1 MDEILVFDHQIISIY
16 GNKKDSCAG
25 IVYKDKAGF
34 HKIDFAVCANNCCT
48 LHPSASG
55 KCIGERNIEDFYF
68 LIYTS
73 GVPTKIVF
81 KKKRIFGFF
90 GGSYFIGLRSQRF
103 YNLQKLILEADYTT
117 YDLT

>member
-1 MDEILVFDHQIISIY
+1 MGETIVYDHQIVSIY
-16 GNKKDSCAG
+16 GNEKDSCDG
-25 IVYKDKAGF
+25 IVYKDKVGL
-34 HKIDFAVCANNCCT
+34 HKIDLFDCANNYFA

-81 KKKRIFGFF
+81 KKKRVSGFF

-103 YNLQKLILEADYTT
+103 HNLQKLILEADYTT

>member
-34 HKIDFAVCANNCCT
+34 HKIDFAVCANNCCA

-55 KCIGERNIEDFYF
+55 KCIGERNIEDFYLYKWCADQNSF
-68 LIYTS
+68 QKETC
-73 GVPTKIVF
+73 F
-81 KKKRIFGFF
+81 RFF
-90 GGSYFIGLRSQRF
+90 RW
-103 YNLQKLILEADYTT
+103 
-117 YDLT
+117 

>member
-1 MDEILVFDHQIISIY
+1 MEVIIYDHQILSIY
-16 GNKKDSCAG
+16 GNEKDSCDG
-25 IVYKDKAGF
+25 IVYKDKAGL
-34 HKIDFAVCANNCCT
+34 HKIDFAICVNNYCVR
-48 LHPSASG
+48 HPSASG
-55 KCIGERNIEDFYF
+55 NCIGERNIEDFYF

-81 KKKRIFGFF
+81 KKKRIFDFF

>member
-1 MDEILVFDHQIISIY
+1 MGEVVVCDNQIISTY
-16 GNKKDSCAG
+16 GNEKYRCDG

-34 HKIDFAVCANNCCT
+34 HKIDFADCANNYSL
-48 LHPSASG
+48 LHPSSG
-55 KCIGERNIEDFYF
+55 ICIGERNIEDFYF

-81 KKKRIFGFF
+81 KKKRISGFF

>member
-16 GNKKDSCAG
+16 GNKKNSCAG

-34 HKIDFAVCANNCCT
+34 HKIDFADCANNYSL
-48 LHPSASG
+48 LHPSSG
-55 KCIGERNIEDFYF
+55 ICIGERHIEDFYF

-103 YNLQKLILEADYTT
+103 QELRKLILEANYTT

>member
-1 MDEILVFDHQIISIY
+1 MGEVVVCDNQIISTY
-16 GNKKDSCAG
+16 GNEKYRCDG

-34 HKIDFAVCANNCCT
+34 HKIDFADCANNYSL
-48 LHPSASG
+48 LHPSSG
-55 KCIGERNIEDFYF
+55 ICIGERNIEDFYF

-81 KKKRIFGFF
+81 KKKRVSGFF

-103 YNLQKLILEADYTT
+103 HNLQKLILEADYTT

>member
-1 MDEILVFDHQIISIY
+1 MGEVVVCDNQIISTY
-16 GNKKDSCAG
+16 GNEKYRCDG

-34 HKIDFAVCANNCCT
+34 HKIDFADCANNYSL
-48 LHPSASG
+48 LHPSSG
-55 KCIGERNIEDFYF
+55 ICIGERNIDEFFF

-73 GVPTKIVF
+73 GDPTKIVF